1 LYLTIKKNNKMEKT
15 ITLTSQQL
23 NDTLKSISSHLYSL
37 DTMIEKTDDEQY
49 WTERNRIQDL
59 KNLLIKYKRNLAVS
73 E

>member
-1 LYLTIKKNNKMEKT
+1 MEKT

>member
-1 LYLTIKKNNKMEKT
+1 MYLTIKKNNKMEKT